1 MTQTT
6 SIDLGALSAPPRRD
20 YAPGPKNQSDFVEAY
35 RQAETSAPEPKKNDR
50 PERPDTDRKDPLD
63 KAVADAPAKDAPA
76 EAPKADKPKV
86 EEPKAEQAEAPKTEK
101 NEKTEAEQGDVKAEA
116 PAQTPEEAQA
126 ALALALATGGQ
137 LAAPA
142 QQTQA
147 TETEGE
153 AVTAEA
159 ATAVEAEVTTATAAN
174 AEATEEDVIVSELTS
189 RKIAADAAKAQGQQQ
204 AAAKAQAPQVSEA
217 TDHADENAKLPA
229 MLQQAAQG
237 LGKVSVTAKTE
248 QVPGQPTGSQETV
261 LSAESSNLS
270 IAMRDQAAQTVTT
283 GSNTQAVL
291 LDEATSLETNIQTV
305 TLTEGEEGTEE
316 AVLTEDGPDGM
327 TALNGDR
334 TQVHGGKAA
343 EVKAPQQPAK
353 PEEVMP
359 QILKHAEQLKANQQS
374 SIKLHLYPEHLGRL
388 EIKVTTHQGMIQA
401 QLTADSQAVKG
412 MLEGQMAQ
420 LQRNFAEMGLKVD
433 RVEVTLASADMQF
446 DASGQMTQ
454 GQADQGFSQQQRT
467 SQQAH
472 AFNGSGYEQWLP
484 EELSEEGYAEMASLT
499 AINFVA

>member
-1 MTQTT
+1 MTQTA
-6 SIDLGALSAPPRRD
+6 SIDLGALAAPPRRD

-101 NEKTEAEQGDVKAEA
+101 NEKSEAEQGEVKAEA

-137 LAAPA
+137 LAAPT

-153 AVTAEA
+153 AVKADQ
-159 ATAVEAEVTTATAAN
+159 ATQVKAEVTTATAATPET
-174 AEATEEDVIVSELTS
+174 AEEEVIVSELTS
-189 RKIAADAAKAQGQQQ
+189 RKIAAEAARTQGQQQ
-204 AAAKAQAPQVSEA
+204 AAAKAQAPQVAEA
-217 TDHADENAKLPA
+217 VEHADENAKLPA
-229 MLQQAAQG
+229 FLQQAAQG
-237 LGKVSVTAKTE
+237 LGKISVTAKTE

-270 IAMRDQAAQTVTT
+270 IAMRDAAQTVTT

-291 LDEATSLETNIQTV
+291 LDEAMNLETNIQTV
-305 TLTEGEEGTEE
+305 TLTEGEEGAEE
-316 AVLTEDGPDGM
+316 VVVAEDGPDGL
-327 TALNGDR
+327 TALQGDR
-334 TQVHGGKAA
+334 AQVHGGKAA

-420 LQRNFAEMGLKVD
+420 LQRSFAEMGLKVD

-467 SQQAH
+467 SQQTH

-484 EELSEEGYAEMASLT
+484 EELSEEGYADMASLT